1 MEARASR
8 NNLQDG
14 ITEDL
19 NMKKLTKDDELQ
31 KVKIIAHLD
40 EMVETIK
47 KLNDLADKEIDI
59 PEGGTLSFCGSL
71 KHGYKNTPYYQTYT
85 GLKET
90 AKALG
95 LPCTTEIKR
104 DDEYEEYIEIRMMYK
119 GVMFLELEEYKA

>member
-1 MEARASR
+1 MREA
-8 NNLQDG
+8 
-14 ITEDL
+14 E
-19 NMKKLTKDDELQ
+19 
-31 KVKIIAHLD
+31 IIEAMIDQHIENEIQINRIKEHLD

-47 KLNDLADKEIDI
+47 KLTDLADKEIYI

-71 KHGYKNTPYYQTYT
+71 KRGYNIPYYQTYT

-95 LPCTTEIKR
+95 LPYTTEIKR

-119 GVMFLELEEYKA
+119 GVMFLELEDVKDAD